1 MNFFK
6 KFCAFT
12 SSYLLFISAHAQS
25 GRWDFST
32 ELGSDASSSSG
43 FAAYVVG
50 FLIVLGIIF
59 GGKEIRQL
67 LLSVILTL
75 VGFGI
80 YMYALFKIGSAI
92 NVWTSGDTPKNREIS
107 AYGLVIFLVGWFLP
121 IYIYSKLHSDDDSK
135 KKYQIQLVAI
145 FSTVAIG
152 FVFSTLYF
160 LKLDGKESP
169 LSFLFIS
176 PDDAIVECVQLPDG
190 LKMSAKN
197 CPKETENFFHQFDKN
212 YTLKEVKE
220 YQQNLEI
227 ESLKQRLAKQE
238 WQIEMQRRNAIDAAN
253 QAEAQN
259 SAPISVFDS
268 QTGTYKFC
276 SRFGSTISC
285 L

>member
-6 KFCAFT
+6 NLCAVT
-12 SSYLLFISAHAQS
+12 SSYLLFFSAHAQS

-50 FLIVLGIIF
+50 VVIVLGIIF

-80 YMYALFKIGSAI
+80 YMYALFKIGSAV

-135 KKYQIQLVAI
+135 KKYHIQLAAI
-145 FSTVAIG
+145 FSMVAIG

-176 PDDAIVECVQLPDG
+176 SDDAVVECAQLPEG
-190 LKMSAKN
+190 LKNSAKN
-197 CPKETENFFHQFDKN
+197 CSKDTKNYFHQFDKN
-212 YTLKEVKE
+212 YTVKEVKE
-220 YQQNLEI
+220 YQHNLEI
-227 ESLKQRLAKQE
+227 EALKQRLTNQE
-238 WQIEMQRRNAIDAAN
+238 WQIEMQRRRAIDAAN
-253 QAEAQN
+253 NIENQT
-259 SAPISVFDS
+259 SSSISIFDS

-276 SRFGSTISC
+276 NRVGSSINC
-285 L
+285 N

>member
-6 KFCAFT
+6 NFCAVT
-12 SSYLLFISAHAQS
+12 SSYLLFFSAHAQL

-43 FAAYVVG
+43 FAAYVIGVA
-50 FLIVLGIIF
+50 IVLGIIF

-80 YMYALFKIGSAI
+80 YMYALLKIGSAV

-135 KKYQIQLVAI
+135 KKYQIQLASL
-145 FSTVAIG
+145 FSMVAIG

-176 PDDAIVECVQLPDG
+176 SDDAVVECAQLPDG

-212 YTLKEVKE
+212 YTVKEVKE

-227 ESLKQRLAKQE
+227 TSIKQRLANQE
-238 WQIEMQRRNAIDAAN
+238 WQIELQRRRAIDAAN
-253 QAEAQN
+253 QAETQSA
-259 SAPISVFDS
+259 APISIFDN

-276 SRFGSTISC
+276 NRIGSSVTC
-285 L
+285 N